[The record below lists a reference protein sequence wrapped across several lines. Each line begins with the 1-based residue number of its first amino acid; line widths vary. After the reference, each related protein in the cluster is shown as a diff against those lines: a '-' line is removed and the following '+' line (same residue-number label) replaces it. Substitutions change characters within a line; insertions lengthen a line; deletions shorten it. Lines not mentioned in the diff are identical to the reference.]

1 MFICYTSVTLIS
13 NKCSS
18 ALALKIWNWV
28 CSRRVPAEEEVS
40 AASLYDDISP
50 RSAHRENL
58 QTRLHWNAFKWSWR
72 CCSSSLAANFL
83 RSSLLTQRHA
93 LHAHKAH
100 SQDEI
105 KQLRFPSLQT
115 PQQCT
120 KHSVATPWCTGITSR
135 SLRQRGCELAAI
147 QGTAMMFASCG
158 TGCHRWRMHV
168 SVHVFTLEVSKNKVK
183 DIKCIFS

>member
-1 MFICYTSVTLIS
+1 MF
-13 NKCSS
+13 S

-72 CCSSSLAANFL
+72 CCSSSLSANYL

-120 KHSVATPWCTGITSR
+120 KHSVATPWPVRCSWTPRESTYYNPTAMKSVTTGKIMPQNCRFSSTAYTWAILWRRTSR
-135 SLRQRGCELAAI
+135 TSNPATFVKTRSQRKRNPTHEYS
-147 QGTAMMFASCG
+147 M
-158 TGCHRWRMHV
+158 
-168 SVHVFTLEVSKNKVK
+168 
-183 DIKCIFS
+183 